1 MIKDIDFHVTNDMY
15 MYAKQY
21 HTLAHNEHDRI
32 EVVVV
37 FPTEELWMREDELF
51 QTTEA
56 LLQELWKV

>member
-1 MIKDIDFHVTNDMY
+1 MY
-15 MYAKQY
+15 VKQY
-21 HTLAHNEHDRI
+21 RTLAHNEHDRI

-37 FPTEELWMREDELF
+37 FPTEELWMRKDELF